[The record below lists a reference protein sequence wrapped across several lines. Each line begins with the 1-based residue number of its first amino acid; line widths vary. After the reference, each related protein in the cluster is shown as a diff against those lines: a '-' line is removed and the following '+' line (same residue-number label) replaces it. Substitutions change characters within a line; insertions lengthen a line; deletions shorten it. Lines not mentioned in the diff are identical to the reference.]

1 MTEERPITTNGGA
14 EYVETDEES
23 TIVPASTVSQ
33 NETTAEEIKD
43 GDTAAQNTESA
54 KKRGV
59 FARLSAWFSEKKA
72 FLKEA
77 IKERAGELENAKK
90 KRIIAGIAAAALVVF
105 FVLFY
110 LFVGI
115 KIADFVKDLQGFK
128 EWIEGF
134 DEGSVAIF
142 VGLRVIM
149 TVFRVIPGG
158 PLQFAGGCAFGTWG
172 GLLWC
177 MVGSAIGTLII
188 FFLGKRYGT
197 KLVGLFVSPEKMR
210 SAALLKDKK
219 KRNVWLFMMNF
230 LPGTPKDI
238 FTWVA
243 ALADDGSVS
252 SILVIL
258 LSRIPSVLASTWS
271 GHELMQENYLVSGII
286 FGALLVISIVC
297 SYFYKKISKKK
308 EKAAEIVAKEETENG
323 VGDGEKQA

>member
-14 EYVETDEES
+14 EYAETDEES
-23 TIVPASTVSQ
+23 TIVPASSVSQ

-43 GDTAAQNTESA
+43 GGTAAQNTESA

-90 KRIIAGIAAAALVVF
+90 KRIIAGIAAAALIVF

-115 KIADFVKDLQGFK
+115 KIADFVKDPQGFK

-286 FGALLVISIVC
+286 FGALLLIGIVC

-308 EKAAEIVAKEETENG
+308 EKAAEIAAKEEAGNG